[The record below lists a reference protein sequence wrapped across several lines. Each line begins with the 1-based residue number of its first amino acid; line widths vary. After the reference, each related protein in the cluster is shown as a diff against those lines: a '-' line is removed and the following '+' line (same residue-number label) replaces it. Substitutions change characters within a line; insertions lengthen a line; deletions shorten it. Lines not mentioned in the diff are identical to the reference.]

1 MIIEEEEDNQPIQA
15 AGSNQNL
22 PLVAE
27 GDESSS
33 YSSSSSSLQDFNHLS
48 NTLIE
53 NLALLSTNPEPVFL
67 TKRVIP
73 RRFNV
78 LIVDDSGYNIYV
90 MKLLLETIPLSIDVS
105 TAFNGVEALEIV
117 QMHNC
122 PPGNPIRG

>member
-33 YSSSSSSLQDFNHLS
+33 YSSSSSLQDFNHLS

-122 PPGNPIRG
+122 PPRNVIRV